1 MGCSGLHGHRMGF
14 GCVSF
19 HGIGQPQ
26 NCTPGYSP
34 YIPPGSDVDCRGGSG
49 NGPRYT
55 KRGVV
60 YTVRGSDPYGLDAD
74 NDGKGCE

>member
-1 MGCSGLHGHRMGF
+1 
-14 GCVSF
+14 VN
-19 HGIGQPQ
+19 PKKA
-26 NCTPGYSP
+26 
-34 YIPPGSDVDCRGGSG
+34 SDVDCYGGSG